1 MNDFFLFFFSFIT
14 YYIFNL
20 FDISGHARA
29 STIRYTCP
37 SRLKTGTSGGGEMKE
52 RGICSREKFFKMQ
65 ERGERDRKRVE
76 GGGESETGRE
86 SEKERKRNEF
96 SQYNVV

>member
-76 GGGESETGRE
+76 GGGGERDRKRE
-86 SEKERKRNEF
+86 REGEKEKRIF
-96 SQYNVV
+96 SV